1 MNFHLIYPEFLL
13 IGLAFLVLTLDFFLS
28 EKKKYLLNWVS
39 TLGMAFIL
47 GIALFMNQQGDLYQ
61 GLLIIDGYASFFRI
75 FFLAIGIVVTL
86 ISRDYVDSNI
96 SNPGEYYAILIF
108 TILASISLASS
119 GELLTAY
126 VSLEI
131 LSFGLYVLVAYDRYN
146 PASNEGGV
154 KFILLGAFSSAL
166 ILYGLSQT
174 YGLIGTTRFNEIAVL
189 LNSMENISIGMVVGF
204 VLILAGIAF
213 KLAAVPFHMW
223 APDAYEG
230 APIPITA
237 WLSVCSKVAIVA
249 LAIRF
254 FTNGIFPLA
263 PDWQP
268 ILIVLA
274 VLTMIGGNLLALVQK
289 NMKRLLAY
297 SSIGHAGYLLMGL
310 ATLVGVSDEGIVSKE
325 LTHLVSNGLIF
336 HMVAYGAT
344 NFAIF
349 FCLIIVYNSTGRED
363 IQGLS
368 GLASRQPLVALVM
381 VCSLFS
387 LAGMPVFAGF
397 TSKFYL
403 FNAVASQGFLLLVG
417 VGIIASLISLYY
429 YLTVARYLYIEK
441 ISDNSMIYVSFN
453 SKLILIAL
461 LMFMILGGVYPSPL
475 MDLIQTA
482 TDSIL
487 KID

>member
-13 IGLAFLVLTLDFFLS
+13 TGLAFLVLTLDFFLP
-28 EKKKYLLNWVS
+28 EDRKFLLSWVS
-39 TLGMAFIL
+39 SLGMALVIVF
-47 GIALFMNQQGDLYQ
+47 ALLLYQQGDLYQ
-61 GLLIIDGYASFFRI
+61 GLLIIDGYAGFFRI
-75 FFLAIGIVVTL
+75 FFLAIGIIITL
-86 ISRDYVDSNI
+86 MSRDFVQSNI
-96 SNPGEYYAILIF
+96 GNPGEYYAILIF
-108 TILASISLASS
+108 TVLASISLASS

-126 VSLEI
+126 VSLEV

-146 PASNEGGV
+146 PGSNEAGV

-174 YGLIGTTRFNEIAVL
+174 YGLIGTTRLDEIAVL
-189 LNSMENISIGMVVGF
+189 LSSVEDISIGMLLGL

-223 APDAYEG
+223 APDVYEG

-237 WLSVCSKVAIVA
+237 WLSVCSKIAIVA
-249 LAIRF
+249 FAIRF
-254 FTNGIFPLA
+254 FTTGIFPVVN
-263 PDWQP
+263 DWQP
-268 ILIVLA
+268 ILMVLA
-274 VLTMIGGNLLALVQK
+274 VLTMVGGNLLALVQK

-310 ATLVGVSDEGIVSKE
+310 AALVAVTDEGMFNTDFS
-325 LTHLVSNGLIF
+325 HLVSNGLIF
-336 HMVAYGAT
+336 HMIAYGVT

-349 FCLIIVYNSTGRED
+349 YCLILVYNSTGRDD
-363 IQGLS
+363 IQGLA
-368 GLASRQPLVALVM
+368 GLSSRQPMVALVM

-387 LAGMPVFAGF
+387 LAGLPVFAGF

-403 FNAVASQGFLLLVG
+403 FNAVASQGYLLMVG
-417 VGIIASLISLYY
+417 VAIVASLISLYY

-441 ISDNSMIYVSFN
+441 VLDESIISVSVG
-453 SKLILIAL
+453 SKC
-461 LMFMILGGVYPSPL
+461 ILGVLLIFMVVGGIFPSPL

-482 TDSIL
+482 TDSVL
-487 KID
+487 KVE

>member
-1 MNFHLIYPEFLL
+1 MKLVFCLGTRTTFAITRKPVH
-13 IGLAFLVLTLDFFLS
+13 IG
-28 EKKKYLLNWVS
+28 
-39 TLGMAFIL
+39 M
-47 GIALFMNQQGDLYQ
+47 
-61 GLLIIDGYASFFRI
+61 
-75 FFLAIGIVVTL
+75 
-86 ISRDYVDSNI
+86 
-96 SNPGEYYAILIF
+96 
-108 TILASISLASS
+108 
-119 GELLTAY
+119 
-126 VSLEI
+126 
-131 LSFGLYVLVAYDRYN
+131 
-146 PASNEGGV
+146 
-154 KFILLGAFSSAL
+154 
-166 ILYGLSQT
+166 
-174 YGLIGTTRFNEIAVL
+174 FNEIAVL

-213 KLAAVPFHMW
+213 KLAAIPFHMW

>member
-13 IGLAFLVLTLDFFLS
+13 IGLAFLVLTVDFFLS

-39 TLGMAFIL
+39 AIGMVFIL
-47 GIALFMNQQGDLYQ
+47 GIALFLNQQGDLYE

-86 ISRDYVDSNI
+86 ISRDYVNSNV

-189 LNSMENISIGMVVGF
+189 LNSMENISIGMLIGF
-204 VLILAGIAF
+204 VLILAV
-213 KLAAVPFHMW
+213 VPFHMW

-230 APIPITA
+230 APLPITA

-268 ILIVLA
+268 ILMILA
-274 VLTMIGGNLLALVQK
+274 VLTMVGGNLLALVQK

-310 ATLVGVSDEGIVSKE
+310 AALVGVSDDGIVSKD
-325 LTHLVSNGLIF
+325 LTQLVSNGLIF

-349 FCLIIVYNSTGRED
+349 FCLIVVYNNTGTED

-368 GLASRQPLVALVM
+368 GLASKQPLVALVM

-417 VGIIASLISLYY
+417 VAIVSSLISLYY

-441 ISDNSMIYVSFN
+441 ISDDSVIYVSFT

-461 LMFMILGGVYPSPL
+461 FILMVLGGVYPSPL

-487 KID
+487 KIN